1 MTKSKLLL
9 GTIFCYPIFNL
20 ADTLPATD
28 QKVWIYSEW
37 EHCSEADR
45 TDGDQADDNSGAQV
59 DEIANDNVELVKVCF
74 EVTRTNAEDS
84 ATVKPEMLLLHKGLD
99 ETGKEMFDNDI
110 TKITCVD
117 IRPYAM
123 PRITYASNDGVSLN
137 ESPSMIINIIRV
149 VILKSFSGKY
159 RHKSVERW

>member
-1 MTKSKLLL
+1 MRKIEGEQDLDP
-9 GTIFCYPIFNL
+9 G
-20 ADTLPATD
+20 AD
-28 QKVWIYSEW
+28 QKVWIYSE
-37 EHCSEADR
+37 CSEEDR
-45 TDGDQADDNSGAQV
+45 TNDDLADSNSGTQV
-59 DEIANDNVELVKVCF
+59 DENDNVELVKVCF

-99 ETGKEMFDNDI
+99 ETGKEMFDNDK